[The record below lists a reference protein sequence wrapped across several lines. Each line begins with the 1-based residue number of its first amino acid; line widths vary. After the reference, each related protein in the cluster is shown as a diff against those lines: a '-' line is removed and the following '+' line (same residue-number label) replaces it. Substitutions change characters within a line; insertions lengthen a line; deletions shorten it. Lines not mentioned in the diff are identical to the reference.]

1 MILFRVDGNS
11 RIGSGHVMRCL
22 SLADAAGERG
32 IPCCFVT
39 AGAEFQ
45 SMIQDRGYQ
54 CAVLGTDYADM
65 ESELPALTKLLSEGK
80 PDAVIIDSYF
90 VTESYLNAL
99 RPFGKLIYIDD
110 LAASAYPVDALVNY
124 NIYAPDM
131 GYEKLYGQ
139 KEKPVLLLGPKYA
152 PLRREFQNMAFRRPA
167 ENVRNI
173 LVSTGGAD
181 SEHIGLRFIRYLK
194 TGHGEQYTFHFLMGA
209 MNRDRE
215 EIERLAQGMENI
227 VLHKNVKDVRE
238 LMTSCNVAISAAGS
252 TMYELCACSLPIIT
266 YILADNQIA
275 GAKKFAALGLALSAG
290 DARTDEDFCGV
301 LLDRLEK
308 LAMDYDLRAAM
319 AERAHGVVDG
329 RGAERVIDAII
340 NL

>member
-1 MILFRVDGNS
+1 MIFIRVDGNS

-22 SLADAAGERG
+22 SLADAAGDRG

-45 SMIQDRGYQ
+45 GMIQDRGYQ
-54 CAVLGTDYADM
+54 CIVLGTDYTNM
-65 ESELPALTKLLSEGK
+65 ESELPALTKLLSDKK
-80 PDAVIIDSYF
+80 PDAIIIDSYF
-90 VTESYLNAL
+90 VTESYLNVL
-99 RPFGKLIYIDD
+99 RPFGKLMYIDD

-152 PLRREFQNMAFRRPA
+152 PLRREFQNMDFRRPS
-167 ENVRNI
+167 ENIRNV

-181 SEHIGLRFIRYLK
+181 SEHIGLRLIRYLK
-194 TGHGEQYTFHFLMGA
+194 AGHGEQYTFHFLLGA

-215 EIERLAQGMENI
+215 EIERLAQGMGNI
-227 VLHKNVKDVRE
+227 VLHENVKNVRE
-238 LMTSCNVAISAAGS
+238 LMCSCDVALSAAGS
-252 TMYELCACSLPIIT
+252 TMYELCACSLPIVT

-275 GAKKFAALGLALSAG
+275 GAEKFAALGLALSAG
-290 DARTDEDFCGV
+290 DARNNEDFCGV
-301 LLDRLEK
+301 LLNRLEE
-308 LAMDYDLRAAM
+308 LAMEYALRAAM
-319 AERAHGVVDG
+319 AERAHGIVDG
-329 RGAERVIDAII
+329 RGAERVIEEVCG
-340 NL
+340 